1 MGKSDASGLAPVKL
15 SRASEARHQAGK
27 REKHAQFVREKKI
40 EKKQSGLLGGRGRG
54 RVAPTRGHLTR
65 TDIFFASALIGIL
78 LLLAAAALYVSRPLL
93 TRDVSAT
100 TFTK

>member
-1 MGKSDASGLAPVKL
+1 MGKSDASGRAPVKL
-15 SRASEARHQAGK
+15 SRASEARRAHGK

-40 EKKQSGLLGGRGRG
+40 EKQKGLGQRNARG
-54 RVAPTRGHLTR
+54 RVVAPRGHLTR

>member
-1 MGKSDASGLAPVKL
+1 MGKSDASGSRAPL
-15 SRASEARHQAGK
+15 SNRASEARRAHGK
-27 REKHAQFVREKKI
+27 REKHAQFVREKKV
-40 EKKQSGLLGGRGRG
+40 EKKQSGLGQRNARG
-54 RVAPTRGHLTR
+54 RVVAPRGHLTR